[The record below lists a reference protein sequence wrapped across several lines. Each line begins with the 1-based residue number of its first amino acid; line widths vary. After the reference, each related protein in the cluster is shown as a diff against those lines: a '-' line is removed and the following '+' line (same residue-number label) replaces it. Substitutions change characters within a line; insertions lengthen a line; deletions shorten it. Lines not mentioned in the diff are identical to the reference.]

1 MTDNSNSSTV
11 VPAGRAAGSREAREA
26 AAASA
31 FPASSAAA
39 ASVITV
45 VEPEAF
51 APLGPLGEWLFAE
64 GVTLRMVRPWAG
76 DAIPDLSEIGSGLV
90 VLGGAMSAHDDAAHP
105 WLADLRALLRGAVD
119 ERVPAVAICL
129 GSQVAAEALG
139 GATAVPSPH
148 GGEGGVVELELT
160 EAAGQDA
167 VFSEILDEAVRAAVR
182 AGIPTRDGTRLPV
195 IVSHEDGIVRL
206 PEGATLLASSA
217 GAPVQTW
224 RAGRLLA
231 LQHHPE
237 STPARI
243 EYWRAR
249 SVAHAMGVVEK
260 EEVAEA
266 LSEAELPAEALQAG
280 ARARAEAE
288 RVEPVIQAFGRALA
302 RVLVRGARAYASGA
316 ARSARE
322 EAAARD

>member
-1 MTDNSNSSTV
+1 M
-11 VPAGRAAGSREAREA
+11 R
-26 AAASA
+26 
-31 FPASSAAA
+31 
-39 ASVITV
+39 
-45 VEPEAF
+45 
-51 APLGPLGEWLFAE
+51 
-64 GVTLRMVRPWAG
+64 
-76 DAIPDLSEIGSGLV
+76 
-90 VLGGAMSAHDDAAHP
+90 
-105 WLADLRALLRGAVD
+105 
-119 ERVPAVAICL
+119 
-129 GSQVAAEALG
+129 
-139 GATAVPSPH
+139 
-148 GGEGGVVELELT
+148 
-160 EAAGQDA
+160 
-167 VFSEILDEAVRAAVR
+167 
-182 AGIPTRDGTRLPV
+182 RD
-195 IVSHEDGIVRL
+195 
-206 PEGATLLASSA
+206 A

>member
-1 MTDNSNSSTV
+1 MTDNSNSSTAG
-11 VPAGRAAGSREAREA
+11 PAGRASGSREPA
-26 AAASA
+26 AAFGSA
-31 FPASSAAA
+31 P
-39 ASVITV
+39 VITV

-90 VLGGAMSAHDDAAHP
+90 VLGGAMSAHDDAEHP
-105 WLADLRALLRGAVD
+105 WLADLRALLRDVVD

-129 GSQVAAEALG
+129 GAQVAAEALG

-148 GGEGGVVELELT
+148 GVEGGVVELELT

-182 AGIPTRDGTRLPV
+182 TGIPTRDGTRLPV

-231 LQHHPE
+231 FQHHPE

-249 SVAHAMGVVEK
+249 SVARAMGVVEG
-260 EEVAEA
+260 EEVEA

-322 EAAARD
+322 GAAARD

>member
-1 MTDNSNSSTV
+1 MPVVTV
-11 VPAGRAAGSREAREA
+11 
-26 AAASA
+26 
-31 FPASSAAA
+31 
-39 ASVITV
+39 I
-45 VEPEAF
+45 EPEAF

-64 GVTLRMVRPWAG
+64 GVTLRMVRPWSG

-90 VLGGAMSAHDDAAHP
+90 VLGGAMNAHDDAEYP
-105 WLADLRALLRGAVD
+105 WLADLRVLLRDVVD
-119 ERVPAVAICL
+119 ARVPAVAICL
-129 GSQVAAEALG
+129 GSQIAAEALG

-182 AGIPTRDGTRLPV
+182 TGIPTRDGTRLPV

-249 SVAHAMGVVEK
+249 SAARALGVVEG
-260 EEVAEA
+260 EEAAEA
-266 LSEAELPAEALQAG
+266 LPDADLPQEAVAAG
-280 ARARAEAE
+280 ARARVDAEK
-288 RVEPVIQAFGRALA
+288 VEPVLQAFGRALA
-302 RVLVRGARAYASGA
+302 RTLVRNARAY
-316 ARSARE
+316 RT
-322 EAAARD
+322 AAATTR

>member
-1 MTDNSNSSTV
+1 
-11 VPAGRAAGSREAREA
+11 
-26 AAASA
+26 
-31 FPASSAAA
+31 
-39 ASVITV
+39 
-45 VEPEAF
+45 
-51 APLGPLGEWLFAE
+51 
-64 GVTLRMVRPWAG
+64 
-76 DAIPDLSEIGSGLV
+76 
-90 VLGGAMSAHDDAAHP
+90 MSAHDDAAHP

-195 IVSHEDGIVRL
+195 IVSHDDGVVRL
-206 PEGATLLASSA
+206 PEGTTLLASSP
-217 GAPVQTW
+217 GSPVQAW
-224 RAGRLLA
+224 RAGKLLA

-249 SVAHAMGVVEK
+249 SAARALGVVEG
-260 EEVAEA
+260 EEAAEA
-266 LSEAELPAEALQAG
+266 LPDADLPQEAVAAG
-280 ARARAEAE
+280 ARARVEAE
-288 RVEPVIQAFGRALA
+288 KVEPVLQAFGRALA
-302 RVLVRGARAYASGA
+302 RTLVRNARAY
-316 ARSARE
+316 RT
-322 EAAARD
+322 AAATTR